1 MAEVV
6 ETIGYGGQCFAEK
19 HLGWCRK
26 TIRKGAQELA
36 SGKDIQDQFHCR
48 GRKKSEELLPQLLDH
63 IKQIVEPVGQTDP
76 TFRSTRT
83 YIPVTAAT
91 VRQSLV
97 DKFKYRSDQLPT
109 VRTISTKLND
119 IGYRPMKVAKCTLLK
134 K

>member
-1 MAEVV
+1 MTDLPSPKLLALWKTTANLLKGSERRKFMAEVV

-76 TFRSTRT
+76 TFRSHC
-83 YIPVTAAT
+83 PP
-91 VRQSLV
+91 
-97 DKFKYRSDQLPT
+97 KF
-109 VRTISTKLND
+109 
-119 IGYRPMKVAKCTLLK
+119 G
-134 K
+134 